1 MKFNISYPFTGA
13 QKTIDIDDDKK
24 CLIFYDKKMG
34 AEVEADGLGEEF
46 KGYIFKITGGN
57 DKDGFPMK

>member
-1 MKFNISYPFTGA
+1 MKFNISYPLNGSN
-13 QKTIDIDDDKK
+13 KTVEIDDDKK
-24 CLIFYDKKMG
+24 CSIFYDKRMG
-34 AEVEADGLGEEF
+34 AEVEVDTLGDEY